1 MKLFKNKKILFVLSI
16 FVIAIVTFIGI
27 SYSEELDNNAEV
39 TPNSTL
45 TYYLNVTYDGI
56 DRNGVTSSDSTVSEV
71 NSGYMDVTDKLP
83 EGLIFEGFVTTSDGT
98 FGAVQRG
105 NENKSCLGRVVDD
118 TNDASNTEGTW
129 NNNHTEYTYHG
140 LHYNASTRTVSF
152 RVYQLQAGCKL
163 TVGIITKTP
172 MTVDNPDTD
181 AIEKRRDFYNFA
193 SIIDNGSSQDSNT
206 VHAYMGK
213 DDLPMYDVNYVYEG
227 TVPSDAPSA
236 PLQNSYIQDSKVGI
250 ATSPSVEGYEFSGWE
265 TDDVTINNNSF
276 TMPASDVVLTG
287 SFEEKDKYNV
297 IYSVNGEIPDGYVI
311 PGTKE
316 VYEGA
321 TVELDSLTSG
331 SIVNGYRFKGWSS
344 NDVTITDNNFV
355 MPNHNVTVT
364 GQFEEIKY
372 KVTYAFYNTVTPPNA
387 SSILPSIEEYKPG
400 VHVVLPVINNPNG
413 YEFLGWNKED
423 NFVMPSEDITV
434 YGEWKKVSGTFEPR
448 ITMEVLD
455 IKDYYEIGEEVRFKI
470 TVTNPNNF
478 QLHDVIVQENNNRVS
493 FSNGNNYII
502 VSSSMSKIDNINA
515 NSSVSLIAVY
525 TVLESDRDTITN
537 EAEITGALA
546 NNDYELADKEYKAT
560 SSFDI
565 NPVVVVHHYLEG
577 TTTKVHEDQLFNY
590 QFDQAYATSAIA
602 SSELDDEYKDK
613 YHVTTI
619 SVPDAIG
626 IINKSYTEVTYYYAI
641 NTYDIHINVIGGVG
655 TVTGNELVT
664 YGSDSSEDITIT
676 PAKGYGISKIVVDGK
691 EISITNN
698 GNMKLNKFI
707 NVINNHTIEV
717 MFTELDVETPITG
730 KDNNLYIIIA
740 IIIAAIAIPLIII
753 YRKKLKR

>member
-236 PLQNSYIQDSKVGI
+236 PL
-250 ATSPSVEGYEFSGWE
+250 
-265 TDDVTINNNSF
+265 
-276 TMPASDVVLTG
+276 
-287 SFEEKDKYNV
+287 
-297 IYSVNGEIPDGYVI
+297 
-311 PGTKE
+311 
-316 VYEGA
+316 
-321 TVELDSLTSG
+321 
-331 SIVNGYRFKGWSS
+331 
-344 NDVTITDNNFV
+344 
-355 MPNHNVTVT
+355 
-364 GQFEEIKY
+364 
-372 KVTYAFYNTVTPPNA
+372 
-387 SSILPSIEEYKPG
+387 
-400 VHVVLPVINNPNG
+400 
-413 YEFLGWNKED
+413 
-423 NFVMPSEDITV
+423 
-434 YGEWKKVSGTFEPR
+434 
-448 ITMEVLD
+448 
-455 IKDYYEIGEEVRFKI
+455 
-470 TVTNPNNF
+470 
-478 QLHDVIVQENNNRVS
+478 
-493 FSNGNNYII
+493 
-502 VSSSMSKIDNINA
+502 
-515 NSSVSLIAVY
+515 
-525 TVLESDRDTITN
+525 
-537 EAEITGALA
+537 
-546 NNDYELADKEYKAT
+546 
-560 SSFDI
+560 
-565 NPVVVVHHYLEG
+565 
-577 TTTKVHEDQLFNY
+577 
-590 QFDQAYATSAIA
+590 
-602 SSELDDEYKDK
+602 
-613 YHVTTI
+613 
-619 SVPDAIG
+619 
-626 IINKSYTEVTYYYAI
+626 
-641 NTYDIHINVIGGVG
+641 
-655 TVTGNELVT
+655 
-664 YGSDSSEDITIT
+664 
-676 PAKGYGISKIVVDGK
+676 
-691 EISITNN
+691 
-698 GNMKLNKFI
+698 
-707 NVINNHTIEV
+707 
-717 MFTELDVETPITG
+717 
-730 KDNNLYIIIA
+730 
-740 IIIAAIAIPLIII
+740 
-753 YRKKLKR
+753 